1 MHNKPI
7 QNKLD
12 AWLTFFSSDQPEKVI
27 ELITAYP
34 EFKPMYEELYR
45 LCLNTE
51 RVMDM
56 FSQELY
62 ELDTNTVKYMM
73 DEMQDEINDLQ
84 EKNDSLQAEILDLQ
98 KRLAEY
104 EK

>member
-12 AWLTFFSSDQPEKVI
+12 AWLTFCSSNQPEKVCD
-27 ELITAYP
+27 LITAYP
-34 EFKPMYEELYR
+34 EFNPMYEELYR
-45 LCLNTE
+45 HCLNTE

-56 FSQELY
+56 FSQEFY

-73 DEMQDEINDLQ
+73 DEMQYEINDLQ
-84 EKNDSLQAEILDLQ
+84 ERNDDLQ
-98 KRLAEY
+98 KQNVQI
-104 EK
+104 EKE